1 MKHTLRFCLFYAVTT
16 GGVFVA
22 GFVQPSKCHQFLATR
37 SRTPKYTFAVSTST
51 TNAEEEERT
60 FDALLANNSK
70 LDEAVNYF
78 KAHPNIGLPRKRFNL
93 IFDAIEEATSAAEAQ
108 SVNLRMEQEVPM
120 LSQSRM
126 DMTEMYS
133 ILKQQGHLRLFGS
146 INKDNM
152 PASGS
157 HTVRPSTMEEITLLS
172 MKSLTPKPS
181 NTLLYAGV
189 GVALV
194 ESVASAYMDL
204 DLNVLFFIT
213 LAAALGDRIL
223 LNGAI
228 SESIAKILDR
238 GTQPKI
244 TRHEA
249 GHFLCSYIL
258 GCPLEGYVLSA
269 WAALQDPRF
278 GSRGVSAGTSFFDPE
293 LSKQME
299 SSKITRSVVDRYSII
314 VMAGIA
320 AEAVNFG
327 RADGGSGDEMAL
339 IAFLSSLNGSPSQA
353 EPVWNDLTI
362 RNQAR
367 WGALQA
373 VLILREYKECYEA
386 LVDAF
391 ERGATLGECI
401 YAIENAAR
409 QHNKGPLQRP
419 LGYIVEQLDGLDEVW
434 TTEIPNESLHSQINR
449 VHELAKEKSHVS
461 PDQSLEELR
470 AYKETITS
478 KLRDLDEKLEEYKSN

>member
-1 MKHTLRFCLFYAVTT
+1 M
-16 GGVFVA
+16 
-22 GFVQPSKCHQFLATR
+22 QPSGCHQLFVPR
-37 SRTPKYTFAVSTST
+37 SRTPKYPIAVSTSS
-51 TNAEEEERT
+51 TNTEEEERT
-60 FDALLANNSK
+60 FDALLADASK
-70 LDEAVNYF
+70 FYEAVNYL
-78 KAHPNIGLPRKRFNL
+78 KLHPDIDLSRKRFSL
-93 IFDAIEEATSAAEAQ
+93 IFDAIEEATSSAEAQ
-108 SVNLRMEQEVPM
+108 SVNTRMEQDVPM
-120 LSQSRM
+120 LSQSRF

-133 ILKQQGHLRLFGS
+133 LLKQQGHLRLFGS

-157 HTVRPSTMEEITLLS
+157 HTVRPSIMEEITLLS

-189 GVALV
+189 GVALI
-194 ESVASAYMDL
+194 ESVLSAYLDL

-213 LAAALGDRIL
+213 LAAALSDRIL

-228 SESIAKILDR
+228 SESIVKIIDR

-293 LSKQME
+293 LSKQVE
-299 SSKITRSVVDRYSII
+299 TSKITRSVVDRYSII

-339 IAFLSSLNGSPSQA
+339 IAFLSSLNGGAPSQS

-401 YAIENAAR
+401 YAIENAGR

-419 LGYIVEQLDGLDEVW
+419 LGYIVEQPDGLDEVW
-434 TTEIPNESLHSQINR
+434 TTEVANESLDIPLNR
-449 VHELAKEKSHVS
+449 VENLANEEEPTIS
-461 PDQSLEELR
+461 PDRSLEELR
-470 AYKETITS
+470 AYKETIAI